1 MVANEPDWIK
11 RITFSA
17 EDDMVFNSAR
27 LLLLFQELSKVS
39 EKGIDTERLSYY
51 DFFAANPFVILSD
64 EDNSARLDF
73 ELEGFAPNKLEYSS
87 SAQRYSSKR
96 ESMKHYLAIL
106 LCKGLICVTNED
118 AKLQFKVTDKGL
130 SVANQIHT
138 MYALAYRKSV
148 RYVIKR
154 LKDYSDTK
162 LWECSRKWLEAK
174 AFQIDL
180 YNTVGEQNE

>member
-1 MVANEPDWIK
+1 MEPNESNWIK
-11 RITFSA
+11 RITFSP
-17 EDDMVFNSAR
+17 EDDMLFNSAR

-39 EKGIDTERLSYY
+39 NKGTDVERLSYY

-64 EDNSARLDF
+64 EDDSARLDF
-73 ELEGFAPNKLEYSS
+73 ELEGFVPNKLEYSS

-106 LCKGLICVTNED
+106 LCKGLICATNED
-118 AKLQFKVTDKGL
+118 SKIKFKVTDKGL
-130 SVANQIHT
+130 SIADQIHT
-138 MYALAYRKSV
+138 LYALAYRKSV

-154 LKDYSDTK
+154 LKDHSDTK

-180 YNTVGEQNE
+180 YSTTGEQS